1 MYNFSILDFLIS
13 QGKRIGIMIEY
24 CLSNDISMIFFR
36 NRLFAEKAASI
47 KMYPRSPD
55 MIVCGNITYAK
66 TLNLFFQK
74 GDVKLGKPIIILRKK
89 PNLFFLC
96 DVKCLKPI
104 ISWRLFF
111 PAFSVGFLCLSYYNL
126 PLLFF

>member
-1 MYNFSILDFLIS
+1 MLPDDN
-13 QGKRIGIMIEY
+13 
-24 CLSNDISMIFFR
+24 IFY
-36 NRLFAEKAASI
+36 LESDYLYGEKAPI
-47 KMYPRSPD
+47 KKFPRSD

-89 PNLFFLC
+89 SNLFFLC

-111 PAFSVGFLCLSYYNL
+111 PAFSVGFLCLSNN
-126 PLLFF
+126 LLFF